1 MTNSGTL
8 LPPPPPPTQ
17 NSNFGL
23 ISVLQRKVLT
33 GGAHYLDWIRN
44 LRITLR
50 YDNRE
55 YVLDD
60 PIAPIDEYS
69 TEEDIAANHKHV
81 EDSNK
86 VSCIMIASM
95 SPNFRRH
102 SRTCGPLR

>member
-1 MTNSGTL
+1 MTNSGTT
-8 LPPPPPPTQ
+8 LPPPPPPPS
-17 NSNFGL
+17 SNFGL
-23 ISVLQRKVLT
+23 ISVLQRQVLT
-33 GGAHYLDWIRN
+33 GGANYLDWMRN

-69 TEEDIAANHKHV
+69 TKEDIAANHKHV

-95 SPNFRRH
+95 YPELQKTFENMWAF
-102 SRTCGPLR
+102 